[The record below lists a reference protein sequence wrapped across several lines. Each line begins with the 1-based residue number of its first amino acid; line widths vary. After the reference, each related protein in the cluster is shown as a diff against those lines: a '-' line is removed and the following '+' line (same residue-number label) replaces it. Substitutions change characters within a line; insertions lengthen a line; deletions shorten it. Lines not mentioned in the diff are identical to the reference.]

1 MYHRLTRAA
10 LLLALMIALQSIRL
24 FVPIP
29 FFISMVVIGS
39 AVNACLLL
47 AVEKSGWKPA
57 IVLAVAAPTVAAL
70 QQFLPSPL
78 FIFPIAAA
86 NVMYVASYR
95 MLLTVNRWLAVGV
108 AAGLKMVGMYMAIS
122 ILVELMN
129 VSDKLAAGLK
139 MMFGYPQ
146 LITGAI
152 GGVLCYMIMK
162 RLEGAK
168 S

>member
-1 MYHRLTRAA
+1 MYHKLTRAA

-24 FVPIP
+24 LVPIP
-29 FFISMVVIGS
+29 FFISMFVIGS
-39 AVNACLLL
+39 GVNACLLL
-47 AVEKSGWKPA
+47 AVEKSGWKAA

-86 NVMYVASYR
+86 NVMYVASYQ
-95 MLLTVNRWLAVGV
+95 MLLTVNRWLAVG
-108 AAGLKMVGMYMAIS
+108 AAASLKMVGMYMAIS
-122 ILVELMN
+122 ILLELMN
-129 VSDKLAAGLK
+129 VSDKLGAGLK

-162 RLEGAK
+162 RLEGAR